1 MGMNAQNIHHNYL
14 SLKINVMN
22 FHPLTLRFE
31 RKSFFFNVFSSFLEM
46 TVLIRYTVAVNSA
59 MVEQALSLR
68 NVLKPTSTY
77 LVLNLLHCH
86 QTQMASSCQTCYHF
100 LSFAWPPFCNQIWYE
115 QVKKDKVGNCQNF
128 LYISTKGVIDISINS
143 GSCK

>member
-31 RKSFFFNVFSSFLEM
+31 GKSFFQCFFSSFLEM
-46 TVLIRYTVAVNSA
+46 TVLIRYSA
-59 MVEQALSLR
+59 MVVPALSLR

-115 QVKKDKVGNCQNF
+115 QVKKDKVGNCQNI
-128 LYISTKGVIDISINS
+128 LRISTKGVIDISLNS

>member
-1 MGMNAQNIHHNYL
+1 
-14 SLKINVMN
+14 MN

-31 RKSFFFNVFSSFLEM
+31 GKSFFQCFFSSFLEM
-46 TVLIRYTVAVNSA
+46 TVLIRYSA
-59 MVEQALSLR
+59 MVVPALSLR

-115 QVKKDKVGNCQNF
+115 QVKKDKVGNC
-128 LYISTKGVIDISINS
+128 
-143 GSCK
+143 